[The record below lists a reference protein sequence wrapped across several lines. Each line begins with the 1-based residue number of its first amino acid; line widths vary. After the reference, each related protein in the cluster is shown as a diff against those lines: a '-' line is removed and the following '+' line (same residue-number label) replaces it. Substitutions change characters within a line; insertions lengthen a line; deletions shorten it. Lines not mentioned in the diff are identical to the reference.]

1 MVFFLVFTVLLLF
14 MHFIIFVYFPVFLCA
29 QPHVNLNGC
38 VRVCTCGDE
47 DVMLEMGVGCMV

>member
-1 MVFFLVFTVLLLF
+1 

-38 VRVCTCGDE
+38 VRACTCGDE
-47 DVMLEMGVGCMV
+47 DDVGDGGGVYGVMGG